1 MSARL
6 ALQQLDAHYDLIVI
20 VGGITGAGIFHEA
33 VRRGVRVLLVEAG
46 DFASGTAS
54 ASSKLVHGGLRY
66 LKNGQWRLT
75 LESVRE
81 RERLLRDAA
90 GLVEP
95 LSFLMPIHRDRKPG
109 RCLMQFGLRLYDAMA
124 GRSEEHTSELQSLMR
139 TSYAVF

>member
-20 VGGITGAGIFHEA
+20 GGGITGAGIFHEA
-33 VRRGVRVLLVEAG
+33 VRRGVRVLLVEAA
-46 DFASGTAS
+46 DFASGTSS

-90 GLVEP
+90 GLVE
-95 LSFLMPIHRDRKPG
+95 
-109 RCLMQFGLRLYDAMA
+109 
-124 GRSEEHTSELQSLMR
+124 RSEEHTSELQSLMR
-139 TSYAVF
+139 I